1 MNPFKY
7 FFMFL
12 SYLWLRLDPIIYITF
27 RKNWTPRYEF
37 LASIFGEKDTDRFL
51 KHRVQVVKARHQ
63 KKPPVI
69 LPSQVDKKTQEFLKA
84 KPDTT
89 LGRYKRKEVI
99 NTLIFWAT
107 DTAINQYNI
116 DSYKTRSI
124 IVDSLLNLMF
134 QNSLT
139 DESVIILNGLKKI
152 VFSRVT
158 YLGAKG
164 EPSPVVHDTI
174 IAGVGHLLTAHY
186 NELVRQRD
194 EKLDKLTKIKLIKE
208 IKKADKDTGSLAF
221 SGTPRKAD
229 EYKHQFPLETK
240 YAQLLLKI
248 LKHYRFSAWPDSR
261 QRAKNLIESMEEQL
275 GFKLEDI

>member
-1 MNPFKY
+1 MKPIKY

-12 SYLWLRLDPIIYITF
+12 SYLWLRLDPILYITF

-37 LASIFGEKDTDRFL
+37 LASIFGEKDTDKFL
-51 KHRVQVVKARHQ
+51 RRRVQVVKARHQ
-63 KKPPVI
+63 KRPAVI
-69 LPSQVDKKTQEFLKA
+69 LSSQVDKKTQEFLKA
-84 KPDTT
+84 KPDTKS
-89 LGRYKRKEVI
+89 GRHKRKEVI

-107 DTAINQYNI
+107 DPAINQYNI
-116 DSYKTRSI
+116 ESYKTRSA
-124 IVDSLLNLMF
+124 IVDSLLNFIF

-139 DESVIILNGLKKI
+139 DESIIILNGLKKI

-164 EPSPVVHDTI
+164 EPSPIVHDAI

-186 NELVRQRD
+186 SELVRQRD

-221 SGTPRKAD
+221 SGTPRQDD
-229 EYKHQFPLETK
+229 EYKHQFPLEPK

-261 QRAKNLIESMEEQL
+261 QRAESLIESMEKQL